1 LGLGCNVPIAIFRD
15 YDLRCVLRWKVFGS
29 PGVADVVGGV
39 LHEVF
44 LKIPKS
50 NDKARH

>member
-1 LGLGCNVPIAIFRD
+1 MFPVAISD
-15 YDLRCVLRWKVFGS
+15 YDLRCALRWKVFGS
-29 PGVADVVGGV
+29 PGVADVAGGV
-39 LHEVF
+39 LRVF